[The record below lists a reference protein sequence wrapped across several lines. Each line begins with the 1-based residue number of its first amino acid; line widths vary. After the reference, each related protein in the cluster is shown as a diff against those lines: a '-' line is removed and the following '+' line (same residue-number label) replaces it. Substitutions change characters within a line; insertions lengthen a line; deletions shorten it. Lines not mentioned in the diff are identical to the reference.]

1 MIRTLF
7 AFTTG
12 MFIGAIVGA
21 CAIALVVIGDEEL
34 ERDVRD

>member
-1 MIRTLF
+1 MIRTF
-7 AFTTG
+7 FSFTTG
-12 MFIGAIVGA
+12 LFVGAIVGA